1 MQRDPLRPPA
11 SRRSTRASFALKLAL
26 FLSLMGVPIV
36 VGIACSTGPSS
47 SGEPTGRLS
56 QALLPQAFTATPI
69 APIST
74 AGGMTVYKS
83 YAYTAP
89 PCQSTNASATAQCIA
104 QGWTNSYISSGYT
117 YTVLPDTGLI
127 NSSFRTTYD
136 GLLNSWTYSTH
147 PCSYYDNYY
156 SGTSVDYALQVDR
169 WNAESF
175 LDCALL
181 ESYVPTSITCATGY
195 IDYNGTCTT
204 PPGGTMNIASVTDPG
219 AFKDTDTHKSCNK
232 DQGNPESALTGCN
245 GATTDACADNGMC
258 APNADLLMA
267 SLNLND
273 TPVGYKPQK
282 GPDVHVRVS
291 YNHVDTIQPASP
303 NYSNLGP
310 RFTHTFLSYIQ
321 DDPTTWL
328 PSNPVIRYAMGG
340 GQVNYYT
347 QTSGYNSSTGLYGP
361 EYQGGAVLER
371 IPATST
377 VTSYTLTL
385 KDGTVETFGHLDGA
399 STWPRRVFLT
409 KVTDPQGNYL
419 TLAYDGS
426 NRITTI
432 TDAES
437 RVTNFCYDPTRSN
450 CSTYAGTS
458 LLISQITDPFGRSA
472 VFSYDSYGRLTSIE
486 DVLGITSSFTYD
498 GNPGADGGADGGA
511 DPGDPYFIAELTTPY
526 GNSTFVGGADF
537 SANTRWLELT
547 DANGNTER
555 VEYNQTNSAI
565 GATESTTP
573 TGITV
578 ENGKYNKYN
587 SYYWDK
593 YVWPTYG
600 TGGGKDYTKS
610 VITHWTMGGGGVPSG
625 VAASVKRPLE
635 NRVYYTY
642 PGQNTNAPDI
652 QGSYD
657 QPAAI
662 GRVMDDSSTQL
673 STFTYNSVGYPLT
686 AVDPLSRKLVYTYAS
701 NGVDVTEVQRQISST
716 PTYATLAQ
724 YTYNTLHEPLTYVD
738 AASQTW
744 RYCYN
749 SAGQLTQAVDPA
761 NYSSGSSCSGGG
773 YGSVGTRPNYDG
785 TGRLSSVTNAAGN
798 TQVSYTYPGTCSTS
812 GAINCDLPTSITDSE
827 GRAVSYTRDAL
838 DRVTTTTYPDGT
850 TDVDDWTFQSGTYVG
865 TPSLE
870 VRKHTDRLTRATTY
884 AFDANRQLTSVTD
897 PLSHTVSYA
906 YFADGTLN
914 TLTDQNSHVTTWVI
928 DGQSRPTSKTFAD
941 STAITYGYETTT
953 SRLKTV
959 TDALSQVKTFAYD
972 EANEPTGIT
981 YTASVNTTPNVTWSY
996 DTWYPRRT
1004 GMTDG
1009 NGSTSW
1015 SYVAV
1020 GTNGAL
1026 APLTETPPFS
1036 NAAITWAYDS
1046 DSRPNSLTVGGGT
1059 AETWSRDALGRATSH
1074 VTQLGTWTYA
1084 FNGQTGAPTSRTLG
1098 ATGISTT
1105 WSYDTNTNDRR
1116 LIGITNAATGA
1127 SPGPRSYTFGY
1138 GTAADGGGP
1147 QNPYDIISSS
1157 QTSGGNGSWASQTWA
1172 NTYDNI
1178 DRLLTATGSTA
1189 GAFTYA
1195 LDGPG
1200 NLTTWTA
1207 TGGGSTSS
1215 PTYSNVNELTSG
1227 SHTYDNAG
1235 EETADSSRT
1244 YKYDAENRVIEVDY
1258 TGGSNKT
1265 TITYDGLGRRVQ
1277 LAFYNGSTATTR
1289 FAWCGSQLCEERDG
1303 SDTILKRYYP
1313 EGEYTVSGTVKLVY
1327 MPDQLGSA
1335 RDVVNVSGPS
1345 VVYSEDFTPYGAAA
1359 STSGTATDF
1368 GYAGLFAD
1376 PNSSLSYSA
1385 SRFLDPASGRWIARD
1400 PIAESG
1406 GIDLFAYAAGNPI
1419 NRVDPAGTKSWSQ
1432 IDWGYVATTATAPV
1446 NDAAHVLLGLGVAY
1460 YAPIPTI
1467 AGGLNYLQYHNAPSA
1482 LVAFSTA
1489 GFFNPAS
1496 LVGKGANLFLG
1507 TAAGN
1512 ETYNETTPGRSL
1524 GQGLVSSEENAFAL
1538 GFLGELTG
1546 GVIAMDPEP
1555 IALVE
1560 KYGARIN
1567 AALIALLNFED
1578 DMQSK
1583 GPAAPS
1589 ASPTGV
1595 GKTCP

>member
-1 MQRDPLRPPA
+1 MQRDPVRVPA
-11 SRRSTRASFALKLAL
+11 SRRSARAGFVLKLAL
-26 FLSLMGVPIV
+26 FLCLVGVPLA

-47 SGEPTGRLS
+47 SGGSEPTGTTR
-56 QALLPQAFTATPI
+56 QALGTGPFFTTTPI
-69 APIST
+69 APIAT
-74 AGGMTVYKS
+74 TGGATVYYS
-83 YAYTAP
+83 WASGAP
-89 PCQSTNASATAQCIA
+89 PCKSTSAIAAAQCVA
-104 QGWTNSYISSGYT
+104 QGWQASNFSSGYT
-117 YTVLPDTGLI
+117 YAVIGDDGLI
-127 NSSFRTTYD
+127 STTYQTSVD
-136 GLLNSWTYSTH
+136 GMLNYWEFSTH

-156 SGTSVDYALQVDR
+156 SGYSTDWAVAIARYGVPQVLQ
-169 WNAESF
+169 
-175 LDCALL
+175 CTLL

-204 PPGGTMNIASVTDPG
+204 PPGGTTNIALNTNPNI
-219 AFKDTDTHKSCNK
+219 FKDTDAHIKCNK
-232 DQGNPESALTGCN
+232 DPANPQSTAESGCN
-245 GATTDACADNGMC
+245 GSPQPDTCAEYGMC
-258 APNADLLMA
+258 APNADLAMVG
-267 SLNLND
+267 LNLND

-282 GPDVHVRVS
+282 GPDVHIRVS
-291 YNHVDTIQPASP
+291 YNHVDTIQPTSP
-303 NYSNLGP
+303 GYGNLGP
-310 RFTHTFLSYIQ
+310 RWTHTFNSYIT
-321 DDPTTWL
+321 DVPGAGGMGIT
-328 PSNPVIRYAMGG
+328 RYAMGG
-340 GQVNYYT
+340 GQVDYTT
-347 QTSGYNSSTGLYGP
+347 QTTGGCSGSGSLYTCTP
-361 EYQGGAVLER
+361 EIQGGAVLTLVY
-371 IPATST
+371 TSSW
-377 VTSYTLTL
+377 SYILTMP
-385 KDGTVETFGHLDGA
+385 DGSTETFGLSDGA
-399 STWPRRVFLT
+399 TSYPRHWYLT
-409 KVTDPQGNYL
+409 KVADPQGNAL
-419 TLAYDGS
+419 TLAYDAS
-426 NRITTI
+426 HRLKTI

-437 RVTNFCYDPTRSN
+437 RVTNYCYDPTRSN
-450 CSTYAGTS
+450 CSTYSGTS
-458 LLISQITDPFGRSA
+458 TLISQITDPFGRSA
-472 VFSYDSYGRLTSIE
+472 VFSYDSYGRLSSIE

-498 GNPGADGGADGGA
+498 GNPGADAGPDGGA

-526 GNSTFVGGADF
+526 GNSTFTGGADF
-537 SANTRWLELT
+537 SQNTRWLELT

-555 VEYNQTNSAI
+555 VEYNQSNSAI
-565 GATESTTP
+565 GATESSTP
-573 TGITV
+573 SGITV

-587 SYYWDK
+587 TYYWDK

-600 TGGGKDYTKS
+600 TGSGKDYTKS
-610 VITHWTMGGGGVPSG
+610 VITHWTLGAGGVPSG
-625 VAASVKRPLE
+625 VIASVKKPLE

-642 PGQNTNAPDI
+642 PGQNTNAPDLV
-652 QGSYD
+652 GSYD

-662 GRVMDDSSTQL
+662 GRVMDDASTQL
-673 STFTYNSVGYPLT
+673 STFTYNSVGFPLT
-686 AVDPLSRKLVYTYAS
+686 ATDPLGRSLKYTYAA
-701 NGVDVTEVQRQISST
+701 NGVDLTEVQRQISST

-724 YTYNTLHEPLTYVD
+724 YTYNTQHEPLTYID
-738 AASQTW
+738 AAGQTW

-773 YGSVGTRPNYDG
+773 YGSVGTRPSYDG

-812 GAINCDLPTSITDSE
+812 GAVNCDLPTSITDSE
-827 GRAVSYTRDAL
+827 GRAVSYSRDAL

-850 TDVDDWTFQSGTYVG
+850 TDVDDWTFQSGTYMG

-870 VRKHTDRLTRATTY
+870 VRKHTDRLTRVTTY
-884 AFDANRQLTSVTD
+884 GFDANRQLTSVTD

-914 TLTDQNSHVTTWVI
+914 TLTDQNSHVTTWAI
-928 DGQSRPTSKTFAD
+928 DVQSRPTSKTFAD
-941 STAITYGYETTT
+941 STSITYGYETTT

-959 TDALSQVKTFAYD
+959 TDALSQVKTYAYD
-972 EANEPTGIT
+972 EANEPTGIS
-981 YTASVNTTPNVTWSY
+981 YSNSGDGGALASTPNVTWSY

-1004 GMTDG
+1004 GMSDG
-1009 NGSTSW
+1009 NGSTTW

-1046 DSRPNSLTVGGGT
+1046 DGRPNSLTVGGGT
-1059 AETWSRDALGRATSH
+1059 AETWSYDALGRATSH
-1074 VTQLGTWTYA
+1074 VTQQGTWTYA
-1084 FNGQTGAPTSRTLG
+1084 FLGQTPRPSSRTLG

-1105 WSYDTNTNDRR
+1105 WSYDTTTNDQR

-1147 QNPYDIISSS
+1147 QNPYDIMASS

-1189 GAFTYA
+1189 GLYTYA

-1244 YKYDAENRVIEVDY
+1244 YKYDAENRVIEIDY

-1376 PNSSLSYSA
+1376 PNSSLLYSA
-1385 SRFLDPASGRWIARD
+1385 SRFLDPASGRWIHRD
-1400 PIAESG
+1400 PIAENG
-1406 GIDLFAYAAGNPI
+1406 GIDLFSYAGGNPVS
-1419 NRVDPAGTKSWSQ
+1419 NTDES
-1432 IDWGYVATTATAPV
+1432 
-1446 NDAAHVLLGLGVAY
+1446 GLK
-1460 YAPIPTI
+1460 PIPGMAPTSTL
-1467 AGGLNYLQYHNAPSA
+1467 AGAALGYLTAKDYKIPSA
-1482 LVAFSTA
+1482 VIGGVIGFASSFVAPEDAPYLVNTA
-1489 GFFNPAS
+1489 QRTLGIATVS
-1496 LVGKGANLFLG
+1496 SG
-1507 TAAGN
+1507 TAAAG
-1512 ETYNETTPGRSL
+1512 TAAYNLSSGRPFGQDVGQNMAIGFVAPLFSMDAFIGGSRIL
-1524 GQGLVSSEENAFAL
+1524 GSTAYDLA
-1538 GFLGELTG
+1538 
-1546 GVIAMDPEP
+1546 
-1555 IALVE
+1555 
-1560 KYGARIN
+1560 
-1567 AALIALLNFED
+1567 
-1578 DMQSK
+1578 
-1583 GPAAPS
+1583 
-1589 ASPTGV
+1589 
-1595 GKTCP
+1595 GKTVFSVYTGMLVFAGTLGLYNVQHKTPDWVGGSCPIPAK